1 MEESDDEEQYALSE
15 NWEFQRTSRRWSR
28 IPSASDDT
36 AELATNI
43 PTANPKIPN
52 HPLPPQGR
60 KYLSPEE
67 AYCSSHDSVFID
79 DQHSSPDSLRRSN
92 RNKSEKL
99 ALSPSGHI
107 GDCSPGSSSG
117 SGTLSLASE
126 DTQERRSLRRSGSD
140 RVKEGAKALLRRME
154 SLKGKRK
161 KKAAEANKVEKVAS
175 SHNGTDGSSSSSRT
189 SSPQFR
195 RSRRPEISRPELQLE
210 ASLRANDN
218 LLHTNFEDIGAH
230 NNSEYRSL
238 STQSLTTN
246 YSATRHIQ
254 PLVTSETSVTITGPQ
269 EDCPINQHVE
279 SKKEDAHNESSSSSK
294 NLLHPNASI
303 SQRQESNN
311 RGSYYDN
318 VSAPIVVFND
328 LFTDCFDDNR
338 DACKYLL
345 LINLVTVDYFGLMII
360 LVFTVY

>member
-15 NWEFQRTSRRWSR
+15 NWEFQRSSRRWSR

-36 AELATNI
+36 TELATNI
-43 PTANPKIPN
+43 PTVNPK
-52 HPLPPQGR
+52 LPDHALVPQGR

-79 DQHSSPDSLRRSN
+79 DQHSSPDSIRRSN
-92 RNKSEKL
+92 RNKSEKMT
-99 ALSPSGHI
+99 LSPSGHI

-161 KKAAEANKVEKVAS
+161 KKTAETNKVEKVATP
-175 SHNGTDGSSSSSRT
+175 HNGTDGSSSGSLT

-195 RSRRPEISRPELQLE
+195 RSHRPEIIHPNMQLE
-210 ASLRANDN
+210 ASSQTNDN
-218 LLHTNFEDIGAH
+218 LLHRNLEDIGAY
-230 NNSEYRSL
+230 NNLEFCSL
-238 STQSLTTN
+238 PTLSSTTN
-246 YSATRHIQ
+246 PTTARHIQ
-254 PLVTSETSVTITGPQ
+254 PLVASETSVMITGPQ
-269 EDCPINQHVE
+269 EECPINQYEE
-279 SKKEDAHNESSSSSK
+279 SKKEDVHNESSSLSK
-294 NLLHPNASI
+294 NLLHPNSG
-303 SQRQESNN
+303 QRQESNS
-311 RGSYYDN
+311 RGSFYDN

-328 LFTDCFDDNR
+328 LFTDCFDEGR

-345 LINLVTVDYFGLMII
+345 LINLVIYILQILKRYF
-360 LVFTVY
+360 F